1 MKVIDITPT
10 LPKKEGKIRLAPYC
24 RVSRNTE
31 DQLNSFAA
39 QIRHYREYTQDN
51 PEYEIVDIY
60 ADEGLTGM
68 EMDKRDDFL
77 RLIRDCKKG
86 VVDRIIVK
94 SVSRFA
100 RNTIEILETIRE
112 LKKCGV
118 SVYFEEQGI
127 DTEKLNMEMIITF
140 PGMAAQQESEAI
152 SGNVRWSYQKRMQ
165 SGEFNCCT
173 PAYGYRL
180 IDGEMVINEE
190 EAKVVRRIFELYLS
204 GKGLQAIAGLFNEEH
219 VPRRYGR
226 THWHHNTIRYILT
239 NERYKGDALLQKKY
253 TTDTLPYRLK
263 LNKGEKTQYYV
274 ENSNVAIISR
284 EIFDRAQELLKLR
297 KNEEHMRMANVLSG
311 MIRCPD
317 CGGTF
322 RRHEKDGKVYWF
334 CMNTASSATRCKSR
348 RVKEKMIQEAFINM
362 IYKLKEYR
370 RPILETLIV
379 QMENLQLQIGQI
391 QAKIQL
397 AEKKL
402 ADLAAKSLIL
412 SKLHSSGVLSA
423 VDYSVQ
429 TAEID
434 RQMAEMHNEKKRV
447 LNEEQDEKLE
457 ALRELN
463 EVIESCAPAG
473 QFDGALFEQIVEKII
488 VNDVSQITFRLIGG
502 LELMEEIIEKGRCK
516 SA

>member
-190 EAKVVRRIFELYLS
+190 EAKVVRRIFELYLG

-434 RQMAEMHNEKKRV
+434 RQMAEIHNEKKRT